1 MATTKRHMRAAAD
14 DQAAGH
20 PAAGDVSGAPDK
32 GFALKLRAVKRGARG
47 RAGHARTDRRGAAK
61 RKA

>member
-1 MATTKRHMRAAAD
+1 MRAAAD